1 MNKVELNQTVKNLKE
16 LYTKQAELKEAISNY
31 EADLKGY
38 MEDNHIT
45 HLDCQQGS
53 INYVDVCSKVLNMRA
68 FRAEFENLYQ
78 LFTVEKT
85 TKRFKVA

>member
-31 EADLKGY
+31 ESNLKEY

>member
-45 HLDCQQGS
+45 NLDCQHGS
-53 INYVDVCSKVLNMRA
+53 INYVYVCSKVLNMRA